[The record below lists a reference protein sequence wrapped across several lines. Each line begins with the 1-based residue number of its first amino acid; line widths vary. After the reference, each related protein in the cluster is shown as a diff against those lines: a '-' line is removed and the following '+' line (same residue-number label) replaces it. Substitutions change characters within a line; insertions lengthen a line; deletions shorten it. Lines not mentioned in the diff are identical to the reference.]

1 MKDRQSNGR
10 SLRRWVPVLA
20 VTAFATAL
28 VTACGGGGDGTQ
40 PGSLLSLEQGGRGK
54 PLPDAGQNYFVTY
67 ASRSASGKLVP
78 VVGQIAIP
86 NTPPPP
92 GGYPVLS
99 WAPGTT
105 GMGPQCAPSNFAGHA
120 ASLNEWVKR
129 GYAVLRTD
137 YEGWGDAGPRPL
149 LNQRSNAEAVVDLVK
164 AAHAVTDKLSKD
176 WVVAGHSEGGGA
188 ALWTAAL
195 GEGAA
200 GPYRLRA
207 AIALA
212 PVGPGVLDMVNT
224 LQQGVPI
231 SQNFPL
237 LADGL
242 AASLTA
248 STVLGARVADPAIR
262 FDELVAPSFQP
273 WVDAAA
279 KACVSDP
286 INLPVPQPGQYLK
299 SGPSFD
305 RVVAFLRNQDASSQT
320 MRVPVWIAQA
330 QDDNL
335 TPTPPTTAR
344 MVKDL
349 CAHGGYIGLQAY
361 AGQNH
366 GQVVAASLGDAL
378 AFANAVLTGK
388 PLPASACTPG

>member
-1 MKDRQSNGR
+1 
-10 SLRRWVPVLA
+10 
-20 VTAFATAL
+20 
-28 VTACGGGGDGTQ
+28 
-40 PGSLLSLEQGGRGK
+40 
-54 PLPDAGQNYFVTY
+54 
-67 ASRSASGKLVP
+67 
-78 VVGQIAIP
+78 
-86 NTPPPP
+86 
-92 GGYPVLS
+92 
-99 WAPGTT
+99 
-105 GMGPQCAPSNFAGHA
+105 
-120 ASLNEWVKR
+120 
-129 GYAVLRTD
+129 
-137 YEGWGDAGPRPL
+137 
-149 LNQRSNAEAVVDLVK
+149 
-164 AAHAVTDKLSKD
+164 
-176 WVVAGHSEGGGA
+176 
-188 ALWTAAL
+188 
-195 GEGAA
+195 
-200 GPYRLRA
+200 
-207 AIALA
+207 
-212 PVGPGVLDMVNT
+212 MVNT

-279 KACVSDP
+279 KACVSDA

-299 SGPSFD
+299 PGASFD

-349 CAHGGYIGLQAY
+349 CTRGGYIGLQAY

-378 AFANAVLTGK
+378 AFADTVLAGK
-388 PLPASACTPG
+388 PLPAGACAGR